1 LTNIVRHAQ
10 AKQAMISLKIMH
22 RSTAERSLQL
32 QVADDGQGCVAEM
45 IKTGF
50 GLLGMRE
57 RVNSLGGELAIQTQP
72 QQGMNIIANIPL
84 K

>member
-1 LTNIVRHAQ
+1 VLR
-10 AKQAMISLKIMH
+10 
-22 RSTAERSLQL
+22 L
-32 QVADDGQGCVAEM
+32 QVADDGQGCAAEM

-57 RVNSLGGELAIQTQP
+57 RINSLGGEFTIQTQP
-72 QQGMNIIANIPL
+72 HQGMSIIASIPL